1 MPTTTN
7 EDRRRASPRRS
18 MLALPGSNKRFLEK
32 STTLPADGLLIDLED
47 AVALNAKAL
56 ARDVTS
62 EALATLDFAD
72 RVVTVRV
79 NAWSSGLTL
88 GDLIAIVTPEATRLD
103 AIALPKTS
111 SAAEVVAL
119 DLVLHDLEGS
129 AGLSPGSIGIDVLIE
144 NALGLANVEEICTA
158 SPRIDSV
165 ALGRAD
171 LSASLGMPALV
182 GGSDVSTYQGDHFHF
197 ILSKVLL
204 AARVAGILA
213 LDGPYLRLDDEAGLR
228 ALASSAAVLG
238 FDGKWA
244 IHPDQIAT
252 LNEVFTPSVDDV
264 ARAEAIL
271 GVLDDAAT
279 DSGLGAL
286 RDGGEMLDEASRKM
300 ALAVLGRARGY
311 RGVAS

>member
-1 MPTTTN
+1 
-7 EDRRRASPRRS
+7 
-18 MLALPGSNKRFLEK
+18 MLALPGSNPRFLEK

-47 AVALNAKAL
+47 AVAPNAKEL

-62 EALATLDFAD
+62 RALASLDFGD

-88 GDLIAIVTPEATRLD
+88 GDLLAIVTSSASRLD

-119 DLVLHDLEGS
+119 DLVLGDLESS
-129 AGLSPGSIGIDVLIE
+129 AGLPPGSIGIDVLIE
-144 NALGLANVEEICTA
+144 SALGLANVEEICVA
-158 SPRIDSV
+158 SPRVDSV

-182 GGSDVSTYQGDHFHF
+182 GGADVGSYGGDHFHF

-204 AARVAGILA
+204 AARVAGVLA
-213 LDGPYLRLDDEAGLR
+213 LDGPYLRLDDPVGLR
-228 ALASSAAVLG
+228 ALAARAAVLG

-244 IHPDQIAT
+244 IHPDQLAT
-252 LNEVFTPSVDDV
+252 LNEVFTPSLEDV

-271 GVLDDAAT
+271 GALDEAAS
-279 DSGLGAL
+279 DRGLGAF

-300 ALAVLGRARGY
+300 ALALLGRARSLE
-311 RGVAS
+311 VEA

>member
-1 MPTTTN
+1 MPTTTS
-7 EDRRRASPRRS
+7 EDRRRFSPRRS
-18 MLALPGSNKRFLEK
+18 MLALPGSNQRFLEK

-47 AVALNAKAL
+47 AVALSSKVL
-56 ARDVTS
+56 AREVTS
-62 EALATLDFAD
+62 HALATLDFAE
-72 RVVTVRV
+72 RLVTVRV

-88 GDLIAIVTPEATRLD
+88 GDLSAIVTPTATRLD

-129 AGLSPGSIGIDVLIE
+129 AGLTPGSIGIDVLIE

-182 GGSDVSTYQGDHFHF
+182 GGADVSAYQGDHFHF

-228 ALASSAAVLG
+228 ALATQAAVLG

-244 IHPDQIAT
+244 IHPDQVPT

-271 GVLDDAAT
+271 GILDDAAT

-286 RDGGEMLDEASRKM
+286 RDSGELLDEASRKM
-300 ALAVLGRARGY
+300 ALAVLSRARGS
-311 RGVAS
+311 REVAS

>member
-1 MPTTTN
+1 
-7 EDRRRASPRRS
+7 
-18 MLALPGSNKRFLEK
+18 MLALPGSNQRFLEK
-32 STTLPADGLLIDLED
+32 STTLPADGLIIDLED
-47 AVALNAKAL
+47 AVAPNAKVL
-56 ARDVTS
+56 AREVTS
-62 EALATLDFAD
+62 NALATLDFAE

-88 GDLIAIVTPEATRLD
+88 GDLIAVVTPAATRLD

-129 AGLSPGSIGIDVLIE
+129 AGLAPGSIGIDVLIE
-144 NALGLANVEEICTA
+144 NALGLASVEEICTA
-158 SPRIDSV
+158 SQRIDSV

-182 GGSDVSTYQGDHFHF
+182 GGADVDAYQGDHFHF

-213 LDGPYLRLDDEAGLR
+213 LDGPYLRLDDEPGLR
-228 ALASSAAVLG
+228 ALASRAAVLG

-244 IHPDQIAT
+244 IHPDQVKT
-252 LNEVFTPSVDDV
+252 LNEVFTPSIDDV
-264 ARAEAIL
+264 ARAETIL

-279 DSGLGAL
+279 DRSLGAL
-286 RDGGEMLDEASRKM
+286 RDGGELLDEASRKM

-311 RGVAS
+311 REVAS

>member
-1 MPTTTN
+1 MPATTN
-7 EDRRRASPRRS
+7 EDRRRARPRRS
-18 MLALPGSNKRFLEK
+18 MLALPGSNQRFVEK
-32 STTLPADGLLIDLED
+32 STTLPADALLIDLED
-47 AVALNAKAL
+47 AVAANAKAL
-56 ARDVTS
+56 AREVTS
-62 EALATLDFAD
+62 RALASLDFAD

-79 NAWSSGLTL
+79 NAWSSGLTI
-88 GDLIAIVTPEATRLD
+88 GDLIAIVTSSATRLD
-103 AIALPKTS
+103 AIALPKTN

-119 DLVLHDLEGS
+119 DLVLHDLEFA
-129 AGLSPGSIGIDVLIE
+129 AGLTIGSIGIDVLIE
-144 NALGLANVEEICTA
+144 SALGLANVDEICMA
-158 SPRIDSV
+158 SARVDSV

-182 GGSDVSTYQGDHFHF
+182 GGADVSAYGGDHFHF

-213 LDGPYLRLDDEAGLR
+213 LDGPYLRLDDDAGLR
-228 ALASSAAVLG
+228 ALATRAAVLG

-244 IHPDQIAT
+244 IHPDQVAI
-252 LNEVFTPSVDDV
+252 LNEVFTPSREDV

-271 GVLDDAAT
+271 GTLDDAAT
-279 DSGLGAL
+279 DKALGAL

-311 RGVAS
+311 REVEA

>member
-1 MPTTTN
+1 
-7 EDRRRASPRRS
+7 
-18 MLALPGSNKRFLEK
+18 MLALPGSNRRFLEK
-32 STTLPADGLLIDLED
+32 ATVLPADGVVIDLED
-47 AVALNAKAL
+47 AVAASAKEL
-56 ARDVTS
+56 ARGVTS
-62 EALATLDFAD
+62 QALATLDFED

-88 GDLIAIVTPEATRLD
+88 GDLIAIVTPSSTRLD

-111 SAAEVVAL
+111 SGAEVVAL
-119 DLVLHDLEGS
+119 DLVLHDLEAS
-129 AGLSPGSIGIDVLIE
+129 AGLAPGSIGIDVLIE
-144 NALGLANVEEICTA
+144 NAAGLANVEEICAA

-182 GGSDVSTYQGDHFHF
+182 GGADVSAYPGDHFHF

-204 AARVAGILA
+204 AARLAGIVA
-213 LDGPYLRLDDEAGLR
+213 LDGPYLRLDDDAGLR
-228 ALASSAAVLG
+228 ALATSAAVLG

-244 IHPDQIAT
+244 IHPDQLAT

-311 RGVAS
+311 REVAS

>member
-1 MPTTTN
+1 MPTTTR
-7 EDRRRASPRRS
+7 EQRRRASPRRT
-18 MLALPGSNKRFLEK
+18 MLALPGSNQRFLEK

-47 AVALNAKAL
+47 AVALSAKEL

-62 EALATLDFAD
+62 RALASLDFGD

-88 GDLIAIVTPEATRLD
+88 GDLIAIVTPSATRLD
-103 AIALPKTS
+103 AIALPKTG

-119 DLVLHDLEGS
+119 DLVLHDLESS
-129 AGLSPGSIGIDVLIE
+129 AGLAPGSIGIDVLIE
-144 NALGLANVEEICTA
+144 SALGLANVEAICVA
-158 SPRIDSV
+158 SPRVDSV

-182 GGSDVSTYQGDHFHF
+182 GGADDSSYGGDHFHF

-213 LDGPYLRLDDEAGLR
+213 LDGPYLRLDDAAGLR
-228 ALASSAAVLG
+228 ALGERAAALG

-244 IHPDQIAT
+244 IHPDQVAT
-252 LNEVFTPSVDDV
+252 LNEVFTPSVADV

-271 GVLDDAAT
+271 GALDDAAS
-279 DSGLGAL
+279 DKGLGAF

-300 ALAVLGRARGY
+300 ALAVLGRARHN
-311 RGVAS
+311 REVEA